1 MNLSTSCV
9 GHPTWIDPFAFLFRH
24 DNDDEG
30 QCGLVQEAPR
40 RTFPFDAR
48 AEVTPENSRTVSTR
62 VRELSL
68 HGCFL
73 EFPTSLA
80 AGTRV
85 FVKMFTKSEFFEAK
99 GSVIYSQPNVGFGLA
114 FLEVEPR
121 FQHVLQEWLRSAKDK
136 IESGYNENPIDGLD
150 EKE

>member
-1 MNLSTSCV
+1 
-9 GHPTWIDPFAFLFRH
+9 
-24 DNDDEG
+24 
-30 QCGLVQEAPR
+30 VQEAPR
-40 RTFPFDAR
+40 RTFPFVAR
-48 AEVTPENSRTVSTR
+48 AEVTPENSGTVKAR

-85 FVKMFTKSEFFEAK
+85 FVKLMTESEFFEAK
-99 GSVIYSQPNVGFGLA
+99 GSVIYYQQNVGFGLA

-121 FQHVLQEWLRSAKDK
+121 FLRVLQKWLRLAKEK
-136 IESGYNENPIDGLD
+136 YESQTG
-150 EKE
+150 

>member
-1 MNLSTSCV
+1 MR
-9 GHPTWIDPFAFLFRH
+9 F
-24 DNDDEG
+24 
-30 QCGLVQEAPR
+30 VQEAPR
-40 RTFPFDAR
+40 RTFPFVAR
-48 AEVTPENSRTVSTR
+48 AAITFENSNTVSAR

-73 EFPTSLA
+73 EFPTSLP

-85 FVKMFTKSEFFEAK
+85 FVKIVTESEFFEAK
-99 GSVIYSQPNVGFGLA
+99 GSVIYSRPNVGFGLA

-121 FQHVLQEWLRSAKDK
+121 FQHVLQEWLRSAKK
-136 IESGYNENPIDGLD
+136 KVESGYNENPIDGLN

>member
-1 MNLSTSCV
+1 M
-9 GHPTWIDPFAFLFRH
+9 
-24 DNDDEG
+24 
-30 QCGLVQEAPR
+30 QEAPR

-48 AEVTPENSRTVSTR
+48 AEVTPENSRTVTTR

-73 EFPTSLA
+73 EFPRSLA

-85 FVKMFTKSEFFEAK
+85 FVKIATESEVFEANE
-99 GSVIYSQPNVGFGLA
+99 SVIFSRRNVGFGLA

-121 FQHVLQEWLRSAKDK
+121 FLRVLQEWLRSAKKK
-136 IESGYNENPIDGLD
+136 IESGYNENPIDGLN

>member
-1 MNLSTSCV
+1 MRRASN
-9 GHPTWIDPFAFLFRH
+9 IDRPFCFLFRH
-24 DNDDEG
+24 GNDDEG

-85 FVKMFTKSEFFEAK
+85 FVKMVTKSAFFEAK
-99 GSVIYSQPNVGFGLA
+99 GSVIFSRPNVGSGLA

-121 FQHVLQEWLRSAKDK
+121 FLSVLQKWLRSAKEK
-136 IESGYNENPIDGLD
+136 IESGYNENPIDGLN

>member
-1 MNLSTSCV
+1 M
-9 GHPTWIDPFAFLFRH
+9 R
-24 DNDDEG
+24 
-30 QCGLVQEAPR
+30 LVEEVPR
-40 RTFPFDAR
+40 RTFPFVAR
-48 AEVTPENSRTVSTR
+48 AEVTPENSRKVSTC

-73 EFPTSLA
+73 EFPTSLR

-85 FVKMFTKSEFFEAK
+85 FVKIMTESESFEAK
-99 GSVIYSQPNVGFGLA
+99 GSVIYSRPNVGFGLA

-121 FQHVLQEWLRSAKDK
+121 FLRVLQEWLRSAKKK
-136 IESGYNENPIDGLD
+136 IESGYNADPIDGLN

>member
-1 MNLSTSCV
+1 M
-9 GHPTWIDPFAFLFRH
+9 R
-24 DNDDEG
+24 
-30 QCGLVQEAPR
+30 LVQEATR

-85 FVKMFTKSEFFEAK
+85 FVKMVTESEFFEAK
-99 GSVIYSQPNVGFGLA
+99 GSVIYSRPNVGFGLA
-114 FLEVEPR
+114 FLEVEPHFLR
-121 FQHVLQEWLRSAKDK
+121 VLHKWLTLAKDK
-136 IESGYNENPIDGLD
+136 IESGYNKDPIDGLN
-150 EKE
+150 EK

>member
-1 MNLSTSCV
+1 MQ
-9 GHPTWIDPFAFLFRH
+9 D
-24 DNDDEG
+24 
-30 QCGLVQEAPR
+30 APR
-40 RTFPFDAR
+40 RTFPFVAR
-48 AEVTPENSRTVSTR
+48 AEVTPEAENSRTVSTR

-80 AGTRV
+80 SGTRV
-85 FVKMFTKSEFFEAK
+85 FVKIVMESEFFEAK
-99 GSVIYSQPNVGFGLA
+99 GSVIYSRPNVGFGLA

-121 FQHVLQEWLRSAKDK
+121 FQPMLQKWLRSAKEK
-136 IESGYNENPIDGLD
+136 IESGYNENPIDGLN

>member
-1 MNLSTSCV
+1 MR
-9 GHPTWIDPFAFLFRH
+9 P
-24 DNDDEG
+24 
-30 QCGLVQEAPR
+30 EAPR

-68 HGCFL
+68 QGCFL

-80 AGTRV
+80 TGTRV
-85 FVKMFTKSEFFEAK
+85 FVKIIAASEFFEAK
-99 GSVIYSQPNVGFGLA
+99 GSVIYSRPNVGFGLA

-121 FQHVLQEWLRSAKDK
+121 FLDVLEKWLRSAQEK
-136 IESGYNENPIDGLD
+136 IESGYSENPIDGLN

>member
-1 MNLSTSCV
+1 
-9 GHPTWIDPFAFLFRH
+9 LFRH
-24 DNDDEG
+24 GNDNEG

-85 FVKMFTKSEFFEAK
+85 FVKIVAESEFFEVK
-99 GSVIYSQPNVGFGLA
+99 GSVIYSRPNVGFGLA

-121 FQHVLQEWLRSAKDK
+121 FQHVLQEWLRSAKKK
-136 IESGYNENPIDGLD
+136 IESQDS
-150 EKE
+150 

>member
-1 MNLSTSCV
+1 
-9 GHPTWIDPFAFLFRH
+9 LFRR

-30 QCGLVQEAPR
+30 QCVSVREAAPR

-48 AEVTPENSRTVSTR
+48 AEVTPENSRTVSAR

-85 FVKMFTKSEFFEAK
+85 FVKMVTKSEFFEAK
-99 GSVIYSQPNVGFGLA
+99 GSVIYSRPNVGFGLA

-121 FQHVLQEWLRSAKDK
+121 FLRVLQEWLTLAKEK
-136 IESGYNENPIDGLD
+136 IESGYNENPIDGLN
-150 EKE
+150 ERE

>member
-1 MNLSTSCV
+1 MR
-9 GHPTWIDPFAFLFRH
+9 F
-24 DNDDEG
+24 
-30 QCGLVQEAPR
+30 VQEATR

-85 FVKMFTKSEFFEAK
+85 FVKIVAESEFFEVK
-99 GSVIYSQPNVGFGLA
+99 GSVIYSRPNVGFGLA

-121 FQHVLQEWLRSAKDK
+121 FQHVLQEWLRSAKK
-136 IESGYNENPIDGLD
+136 KMESQDS
-150 EKE
+150 

>member
-1 MNLSTSCV
+1 M
-9 GHPTWIDPFAFLFRH
+9 R
-24 DNDDEG
+24 
-30 QCGLVQEAPR
+30 APR

-62 VRELSL
+62 VTELSL

-73 EFPTSLA
+73 EFPRSLA

-85 FVKMFTKSEFFEAK
+85 FVKIATESEVFEVN
-99 GSVIYSQPNVGFGLA
+99 GSVIYSRPKVGFGLA

-121 FQHVLQEWLRSAKDK
+121 FLRVLQEWLRPAKKK
-136 IESGYNENPIDGLD
+136 IESGYSEDPIDGLN

>member
-1 MNLSTSCV
+1 MRLM
-9 GHPTWIDPFAFLFRH
+9 
-24 DNDDEG
+24 
-30 QCGLVQEAPR
+30 QEAPR

-73 EFPTSLA
+73 EFSTALPTE
-80 AGTRV
+80 TRV
-85 FVKMFTKSEFFEAK
+85 LVKIVTESEFFEAK
-99 GSVIYSQPNVGFGLA
+99 GSVIYSRPNVGFGLA

-121 FQHVLQEWLRSAKDK
+121 FLDVLEKWLRSAQEK
-136 IESGYNENPIDGLD
+136 IESGYNENPIDGLN

>member
-1 MNLSTSCV
+1 M
-9 GHPTWIDPFAFLFRH
+9 R
-24 DNDDEG
+24 
-30 QCGLVQEAPR
+30 LVQEAR

-48 AEVTPENSRTVSTR
+48 AEVTPENSPTVSTR

-80 AGTRV
+80 TGTRV
-85 FVKMFTKSEFFEAK
+85 FVKIVTESEFFEAK
-99 GSVIYSQPNVGFGLA
+99 GSVIFSRPNVGFGLA
-114 FLEVEPR
+114 FLEVEPH
-121 FQHVLQEWLRSAKDK
+121 FQHVLQEWLRSAKKK
-136 IESGYNENPIDGLD
+136 IESGYNENPIDGLN